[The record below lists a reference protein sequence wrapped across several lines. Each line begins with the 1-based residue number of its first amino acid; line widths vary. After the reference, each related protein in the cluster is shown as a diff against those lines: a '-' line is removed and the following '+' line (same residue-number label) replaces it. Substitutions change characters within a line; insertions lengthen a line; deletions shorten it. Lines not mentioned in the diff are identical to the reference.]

1 MSKFLSGYNAT
12 VLAYGQ
18 TGSGK
23 TYTMGTGGDEKGVIE
38 RVLDDVYGYKI
49 DAATDKGEGTSTNN
63 LPTYAKYTNPPADTV
78 TKIKVGFLEV
88 YNEQL
93 RDLLQP
99 TMSPKDLNVR
109 EIDGEV
115 VVQNALEVDCD
126 DYEAATSLLREGIK
140 GRITGGTDMN
150 KESSRSHAIFTL
162 VLEKTRT
169 ETVDTII
176 KKNIVRSK
184 FHLVDLAGSERAKR
198 TGANGARLKESVNI
212 NQGLLSLGKVIRALS
227 QER

>member
-1 MSKFLSGYNAT
+1 MNNKIQSKVSTSN
-12 VLAYGQ
+12 
-18 TGSGK
+18 
-23 TYTMGTGGDEKGVIE
+23 VIE
-38 RVLDDVYGYKI
+38 CQNCK
-49 DAATDKGEGTSTNN
+49 KCSKQTNI
-63 LPTYAKYTNPPADTV
+63 AS
-78 TKIKVGFLEV
+78 E
-88 YNEQL
+88 
-93 RDLLQP
+93 
-99 TMSPKDLNVR
+99 
-109 EIDGEV
+109 
-115 VVQNALEVDCD
+115 
-126 DYEAATSLLREGIK
+126 
-140 GRITGGTDMN
+140 
-150 KESSRSHAIFTL
+150 HAIFTL